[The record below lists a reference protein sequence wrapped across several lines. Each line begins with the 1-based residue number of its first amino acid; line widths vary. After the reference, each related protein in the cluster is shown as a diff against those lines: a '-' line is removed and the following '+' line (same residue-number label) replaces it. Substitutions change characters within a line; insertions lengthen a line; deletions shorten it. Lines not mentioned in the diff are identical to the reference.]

1 MPRVRSLRPREMI
14 RALERAGFQVSR
26 QRGSHAILLREG
38 MPRPISVPVHPG
50 HLKRGLQ
57 ERIMRQAGLTADDLI
72 ALLD

>member
-14 RALERAGFQVSR
+14 RALERAGFEVVR
-26 QRGSHAILLREG
+26 HTGSHAVLHREG
-38 MPRPISVPVHPG
+38 MPRPIPVPVHPG

-57 ERIMRQAGLTADDLI
+57 ERIMRQAGLTAAAMI